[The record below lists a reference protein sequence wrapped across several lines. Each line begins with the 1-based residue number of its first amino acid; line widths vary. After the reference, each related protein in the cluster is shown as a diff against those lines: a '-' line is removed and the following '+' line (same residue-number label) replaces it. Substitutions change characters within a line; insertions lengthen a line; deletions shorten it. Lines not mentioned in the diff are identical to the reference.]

1 MGCCKGKNSFG
12 KLNYQLIITPEEEN
26 SPGLGVEFL
35 NCLDESLKI
44 IQDTPGIYQKAG
56 GARSPIA
63 FVHYTCKTPTG
74 KTLFFLAH
82 FAGY

>member
-1 MGCCKGKNSFG
+1 MCNEQ
-12 KLNYQLIITPEEEN
+12 QL
-26 SPGLGVEFL
+26 F
-35 NCLDESLKI
+35 
-44 IQDTPGIYQKAG
+44 YQKAG

-63 FVHYTCKTPTG
+63 FVHGTCKTPIG